1 MVFAQ
6 NIGWDD
12 VNNGKYTVVVELFAV
27 AKVVSLVG

>member
-6 NIGWDD
+6 NNGWDD

-27 AKVVSLVG
+27 AHLVCAM